1 MKRKIRIVLFIIT
14 SVIAILIVS
23 FTLGREWYEGK
34 NQSIF
39 SFALIHFSGYLFFLL
54 MPVELAYIY
63 YLSFFSDLE
72 MFAVAIFTAIAAQ
85 LIDYF
90 IGYSV
95 SSTVVNNLVGEDRI
109 KNAEKH
115 IQKYGNLTIF
125 IFNILPLSS
134 SIIAV
139 AAGMVKY
146 RFTGFIIYST
156 AGLIMKYLLIS
167 LIL

>member
-1 MKRKIRIVLFIIT
+1 MKRKLRILLFIIT
-14 SVIAILIVS
+14 SVAAILIVS

-34 NQSIF
+34 NQSIV

-63 YLSFFSDLE
+63 YLAFFTDIQ
-72 MFAVAIFTAIAAQ
+72 MFVVAMLTAVAAQ

-90 IGYSV
+90 IGISV
-95 SSTVVNNLVGEDRI
+95 SSTIVNNLVGEERI
-109 KNAEKH
+109 EKAEKY

-134 SIIAV
+134 SVIAV
-139 AAGMVKY
+139 AAGMIKY
-146 RFTGFIIYST
+146 RFKNFIIYSSV
-156 AGLIMKYLLIS
+156 GLIIKYILLT
-167 LIL
+167 LVF